1 MIFCYNVFKVGELNE
16 KGFVSAFV
24 AYFINGLYR

>member
-16 KGFVSAFV
+16 KGFVSTFNV
-24 AYFINGLYR
+24 SVTNGV